1 MIALLFILGF
11 EPFNFFLFPVIVL
24 SLLFFIALKEQPS
37 RTAYLFFSFG
47 FFLFGVGL
55 YWLYISISVISGAPS
70 WLSFLL
76 IAFLAAAM
84 STYYAL
90 AGYLISYSYKKFNSK
105 MITLLFFAPSLWVT
119 MEWIRGYL
127 FTGFSM
133 VYIRVQSNHYMV
145 DRMGT
150 YWWCLYDELYCC
162 IIFIFNFINLSEN

>member
-1 MIALLFILGF
+1 MIKKKSLTFLIALLFILGF

-24 SLLFFIALKEQPS
+24 SLLFFIALKEKPS

-70 WLSFLL
+70 WLSFIL

-90 AGYLISYSYKKFNSK
+90 AGYLISYSYKK
-105 MITLLFFAPSLWVT
+105 I
-119 MEWIRGYL
+119 
-127 FTGFSM
+127 
-133 VYIRVQSNHYMV
+133 
-145 DRMGT
+145 
-150 YWWCLYDELYCC
+150 
-162 IIFIFNFINLSEN
+162 